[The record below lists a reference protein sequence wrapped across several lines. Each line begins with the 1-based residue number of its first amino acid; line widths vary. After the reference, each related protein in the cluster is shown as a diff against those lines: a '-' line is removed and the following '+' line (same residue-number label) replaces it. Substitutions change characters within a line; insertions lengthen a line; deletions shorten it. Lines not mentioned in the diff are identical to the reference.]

1 MSELALRES
10 RFREYKAELLKQVSD
25 DVLKRLVQAYQ
36 IKNPVESMEDKLGE
50 ILLEVL
56 QDED

>member
-10 RFREYKAELLKQVSD
+10 RFREYKAELLKKVSD

-36 IKNPVESMEDKLGE
+36 TKNPVESMEDKLGE